1 MQWFEDLTYQERSK
15 GWSVR
20 VEFYVLRRNHPNV
33 SAFNKDVSQQ
43 DPADRS
49 NRLRRMRTNRCGCL
63 RTRVRNLD
71 SAGGFLREDI
81 VDRPYIRLQ
90 GMDLR
95 LVLGNLLCTT
105 GAQL

>member
-49 NRLRRMRTNRCGCL
+49 NRLRRIRTNRCGCL
-63 RTRVRNLD
+63 RTRFRNLD
-71 SAGGFLREDI
+71 SAVAFLRRNIGD
-81 VDRPYIRLQ
+81 RLQ
-90 GMDLR
+90 EPLQVMKFT
-95 LVLGNLLCTT
+95 LVFTNLLFK
-105 GAQL
+105 